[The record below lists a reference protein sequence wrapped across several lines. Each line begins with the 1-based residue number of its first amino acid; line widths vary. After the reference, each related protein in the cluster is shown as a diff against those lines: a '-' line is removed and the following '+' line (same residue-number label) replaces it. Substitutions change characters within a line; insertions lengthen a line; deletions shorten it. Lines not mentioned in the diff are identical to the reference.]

1 MVLERQQINMPK
13 QPGSLP
19 EPLLESLNATLSR
32 CAGTKCSIDRLTEV
46 SGGSISRAFV
56 AATRERKWFVKLNE
70 IRLLDMFEAEADGLY
85 ALEKCPAIRVPQV
98 VGTGSAGRQAYLIL
112 EHLELFPM
120 ERHNA
125 SACASAGR
133 ALVDVHRIVGSR
145 FGWTRDNYIGHTPQ
159 SNHLRSDWADFF
171 VRERLLPQLDIARKN
186 SHSGS
191 LIDNGERLANR
202 AHAFFS
208 DHRAEAS
215 LLHGDLWNGN
225 AALDL
230 QGRFVLYD
238 PAVYFGDRETDLAMS
253 ELFGGFPPAFY
264 AAYREAWPLSTGYPQ
279 RRMLYNLY
287 HVLNHCNLFGG
298 GYRQQAEHMISA
310 LLAEIG

>member
-19 EPLLESLNATLSR
+19 DPVLESLNATLSR
-32 CAGTKCSIDRLTEV
+32 CTGTKCTIDRLTEV
-46 SGGSISRAFV
+46 PGGSISRAFV
-56 AATRERKWFVKLNE
+56 AANGERKWFVKLNE
-70 IRLLDMFEAEADGLY
+70 IGLLDMFEAEADGLN
-85 ALEKCPAIRVPQV
+85 ALAKCPAIGVPQV
-98 VGTGSAGRQAYLIL
+98 IGSGSDGRQAYLVL

-120 ERHNA
+120 EKHNA
-125 SACASAGR
+125 CACVSAGR
-133 ALVDVHRIVGSR
+133 ALADLHRIVGSR

-159 SNHLRSDWADFF
+159 SNHLCSDWADFF
-171 VRERLLPQLDIARKN
+171 ARERLLPQLDLARKN
-186 SHSGS
+186 GLSGS
-191 LIDNGERLANR
+191 LIDNGERLAER
-202 AHAFFS
+202 AHVFFC
-208 DHRAEAS
+208 DHCPEPS

-225 AALDL
+225 AAFDR
-230 QGRFVLYD
+230 QGRLVLYD

-264 AAYREAWPLSTGYPQ
+264 TAYRDAWPLSTGYPQ

-298 GYRQQAEHMISA
+298 GYRQQADHMIGV